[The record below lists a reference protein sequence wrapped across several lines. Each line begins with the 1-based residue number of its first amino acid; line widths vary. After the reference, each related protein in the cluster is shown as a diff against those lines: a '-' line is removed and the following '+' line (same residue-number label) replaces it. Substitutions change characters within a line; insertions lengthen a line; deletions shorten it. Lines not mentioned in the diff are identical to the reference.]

1 MRYVRALIRA
11 LVHALVLP
19 GFCLSAGVAAAVP
32 LADGAPSG
40 PAALT
45 EVIPVDTNCYS
56 IGRKVA
62 SQNGGQLARAA
73 PQTRGGRTVCV
84 IVVLVP
90 AKDGQRPRRVEF
102 TVPAK

>member
-1 MRYVRALIRA
+1 MKYVRPLFR
-11 LVHALVLP
+11 VLAFL
-19 GFCLSAGVAAAVP
+19 GFSLSAAAAAPMLSV
-32 LADGAPSG
+32 DGAAGG
-40 PAALT
+40 PAASPQ
-45 EVIPVDTNCYS
+45 VIPVGADCYS

-62 SQNGGQLARAA
+62 NQNGGQLARAS

>member
-1 MRYVRALIRA
+1 MMKYVRPLFCAFVLISF
-11 LVHALVLP
+11 
-19 GFCLSAGVAAAVP
+19 GISAAVAAGLP
-32 LADGAPSG
+32 PIDGTTAGPTAAP
-40 PAALT
+40 
-45 EVIPVDTNCYS
+45 EVIPVGTDCYS

-62 SQNGGQLARAA
+62 NQNGGQLARAA

>member
-1 MRYVRALIRA
+1 MMKYVRPLIQVLAL
-11 LVHALVLP
+11 L
-19 GFCLSAGVAAAVP
+19 GFSVSAAAAAMPSV
-32 LADGAPSG
+32 DGAPAG
-40 PAALT
+40 PAAAAN
-45 EVIPVDTNCYS
+45 VIPVGTDCYS

-73 PQTRGGRTVCV
+73 PQTRGDRTVCV